1 MWNPRLME
9 MQWLKTRRRMTRVRG
24 FGSQVKVKMRK
35 LRVNRWRLKAQ
46 LVKVLKKRM
55 KRRRYRA

>member
-1 MWNPRLME
+1 MK
-9 MQWLKTRRRMTRVRG
+9 MQWFKTKRRMTRVRG